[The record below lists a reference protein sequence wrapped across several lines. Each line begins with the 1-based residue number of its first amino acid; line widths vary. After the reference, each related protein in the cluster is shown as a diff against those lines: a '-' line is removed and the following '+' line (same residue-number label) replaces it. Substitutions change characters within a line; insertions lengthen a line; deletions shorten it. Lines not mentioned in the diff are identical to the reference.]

1 MAIQREC
8 KDVALLEKSGEIV
21 IVRLRNDVRLLRK
34 RGKMAIVRARKRG
47 QVNGE
52 KVGNSLK

>member
-1 MAIQREC
+1 MAIEREC
-8 KDVALLEKSGEIV
+8 KDVALLGKGGEIV
-21 IVRLRNDVRLLRK
+21 IVRLRIDVRLLRK
-34 RGKMAIVRARKRG
+34 RGKMATVRARKRG